1 MPWVGPQSGAL
12 EAPLSISQY
21 LYCIR
26 ASNRRETPALARVR
40 ESGRPSP
47 VRARSCGSS
56 SSSSSTITTTTT
68 WAMAMADDGPSALF
82 QTCAS
87 FSWPWQPSFF
97 RIARLQ
103 HAHVEPHPVELHKRP
118 ARRRPN
124 PLALRCELRGMQC
137 RAVATSVQ
145 RPASSIQHP
154 ATSQRPRPRATLPAR
169 KPCLPSSIGEAI
181 CHGHV
186 HWYWLRGHGKTCVPI
201 SGNPPR

>member
-1 MPWVGPQSGAL
+1 
-12 EAPLSISQY
+12 

-47 VRARSCGSS
+47 VRARSCG
-56 SSSSSTITTTTT
+56 SSSSTITTTTT

-97 RIARLQ
+97 RIARFQ

-145 RPASSIQHP
+145 RPASSV
-154 ATSQRPRPRATLPAR
+154 QRPAQRSQPGSHASPPALERLYVMDMYTGYAATARHACLSAATRLANSPKRRSLSTPLHISPWSRRRA
-169 KPCLPSSIGEAI
+169 E
-181 CHGHV
+181 
-186 HWYWLRGHGKTCVPI
+186 
-201 SGNPPR
+201 